1 MNFCKCGHQPNDHY
15 LGSGECEYFED
26 QFPCTCT
33 RYRLKEAAEQL

>member
-1 MNFCKCGHQPNDHY
+1 MNFCECGHQPADHY

-33 RYRLKEAAEQL
+33 RYQWQGDG